1 MKTKFLTLNKPCDE
15 KWENMTPNER
25 GSFCDSCSKN
35 VIDFTQLSQLEI
47 SEIMKKSDGNICA
60 RVTSSQLRTPL
71 FNLEDEK
78 KSFRFP
84 YSKVAAGLMLA
95 SSLTVGLPVNAK
107 TTDVK
112 TEIVGTDKLELKT
125 EPNIKKVNSDK
136 SESIDITLFKGKV
149 ISEKDGVPI
158 ENAKITLFTINKII
172 STHSTEDGTFALE
185 IPSNLIDNN
194 NVIRVSYDVVKQ
206 KNRLIN
212 VYETKDYVLSKKD
225 LKEVHNIIAESTL
238 LFFGEVATNIVIDKP
253 IEIYNGE
260 KLDYDE
266 FIKAQRGA
274 KNSCNLENK
283 DYYYFEMEA
292 AVAIYGEEAK
302 HGLYILTEKP
312 KVKDK

>member
-1 MKTKFLTLNKPCDE
+1 MKTKLLRLNKPCDE

-35 VIDFTQLSQLEI
+35 VIDFTRLSQLEI

-60 RVTSSQLRTPL
+60 RVTSTQLRTPL
-71 FNLEDEK
+71 FNLEPER

-84 YSKVAAGLMLA
+84 YPKVAAGLMLA
-95 SSLTVGLPVNAK
+95 SSLTVGHPVNAE

-112 TEIVGTDKLELKT
+112 TEFVVIDKLDLKT
-125 EPNIKKVNSDK
+125 ESKNEEDNLDK
-136 SESIDITLFKGKV
+136 SESNIFTLFRGKIV
-149 ISEKDGVPI
+149 SEEDGVPI

-194 NVIRVSYDVVKQ
+194 NVIRVSYDAVKQ
-206 KNRLIN
+206 NNRSIK
-212 VYETKDYVLSKKD
+212 VYETQDYILSKKD
-225 LKEVHNIIAESTL
+225 LGDVHNFFAESTL
-238 LFFGEVATNIVIDKP
+238 LFFGQVGVDMVIDKP
-253 IEIYNGE
+253 IVIYNGE

-266 FIKAQRGA
+266 FINAQMGV

-292 AVAIYGEEAK
+292 SVAIYGEEAQF
-302 HGLYILTEKP
+302 GLYILTEKP
-312 KVKDK
+312 VK